1 MAARVGGYPQ
11 QLALLNQLN
20 RANKSFNKH
29 MTAIATG
36 NKVNSPA
43 DNPSVYAIGTKMG
56 IRIGALDQAAANT
69 QTGSSTLSRK
79 SPFTSSEAS

>member
-43 DNPSVYAIGTKMG
+43 DNPSV
-56 IRIGALDQAAANT
+56 
-69 QTGSSTLSRK
+69 
-79 SPFTSSEAS
+79 